1 MMGDSEPIVPQY
13 NTSVSRR
20 NYKSVLLIS
29 SLVYIASY
37 AALGYNYYYS
47 SSPLCPVKLQHA
59 SWVRDMNLSAAG
71 SLLVT
76 IGLQLNRVFLSTFRD
91 DGDVGTLSSYYAS
104 IVVNSISSS
113 AHFGEVLFNWGGTCT
128 DPFG

>member
-1 MMGDSEPIVPQY
+1 MMGYSAPTVPQY
-13 NTSVSRR
+13 TSSLSRR
-20 NYKSVLLIS
+20 NYKSVLLVS
-29 SLVYIASY
+29 TLVYVVSY
-37 AALGYNYYYS
+37 AAVGYNYYYS
-47 SSPLCPVKLQHA
+47 ASPLCPLELSHA

-104 IVVNSISSS
+104 ILVNGISSS
-113 AHFGEVLFNWGGTCT
+113 AHFGAVLFNWGGTCT